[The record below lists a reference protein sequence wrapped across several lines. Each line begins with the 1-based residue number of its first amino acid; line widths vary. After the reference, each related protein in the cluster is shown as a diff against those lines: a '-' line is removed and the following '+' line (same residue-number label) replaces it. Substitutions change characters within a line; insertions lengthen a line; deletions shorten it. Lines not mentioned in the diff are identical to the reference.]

1 VCAFLLDLLKTHDK
15 KFTVT
20 GEHSRISA
28 CTLPEWLPEDAIKE
42 TVDEFAKRLRK
53 QLVDLYECEVL
64 RVRDRSGSTDT
75 RRFSMESLVL
85 SRKKWS
91 HDSSVLA
98 FLKSNK
104 YAATK

>member
-1 VCAFLLDLLKTHDK
+1 MCAFLLDLLKTHDK

-64 RVRDRSGSTDT
+64 QVRGQSETNDT
-75 RRFSMESLVL
+75 RRSWSYYNPFLIPAFFSRSDMHAA
-85 SRKKWS
+85 RK
-91 HDSSVLA
+91 
-98 FLKSNK
+98 
-104 YAATK
+104 Y